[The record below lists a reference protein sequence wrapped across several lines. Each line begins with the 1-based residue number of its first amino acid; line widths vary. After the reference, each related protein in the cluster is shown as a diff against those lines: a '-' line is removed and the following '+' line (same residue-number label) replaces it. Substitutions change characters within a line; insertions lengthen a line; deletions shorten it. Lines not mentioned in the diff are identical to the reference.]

1 MVPFKGSALD
11 FFSGS
16 VILLEWAGRL
26 RMQTDEAELIERSR
40 AGELDAFNALVLIY
54 QRQVYNLCLRMLR
67 SPQAAED
74 ATQEAFIA
82 GFRAMGRFRGG
93 SFRAWLLRIA
103 ANACLDELR
112 RRRSRPQ
119 VPLDAP
125 SSDERPAPEPPAPDE
140 PLDERAQRHELARC
154 LEQGL
159 AALPADQRLAVVLR
173 DVQGLAYEEVA
184 QATGSSLGTVKSRIS
199 RGRAA
204 LRDYLGSHAELLP
217 SRFRPS
223 SEGS

>member
-1 MVPFKGSALD
+1 
-11 FFSGS
+11 
-16 VILLEWAGRL
+16 
-26 RMQTDEAELIERSR
+26 MQTDEAALIERSR
-40 AGELDAFNALVLIY
+40 RGDLDAFNSLVIAY
-54 QRQVYNLCLRMLR
+54 QGRVYNLCLRMLG

-82 GFRAMGRFRGG
+82 AYRAVSRFRQG

-103 ANACLDELR
+103 ANACYDELR

-119 VPLDAP
+119 VPLEAP
-125 SSDERPAPEPPAPDE
+125 AGDERPAAELPAADE
-140 PLDERAQRHELARC
+140 PLDQRAERLELARY
-154 LEQGL
+154 LQEGL
-159 AALPADQRLAVVLR
+159 ASLPPDQRLAVILR

-184 QATGSSLGTVKSRIS
+184 EATGASLGTVKSRIS

-204 LRDYLGSHAELLP
+204 LRDFLLARGELLP

-223 SEGS
+223 SEG

>member
-1 MVPFKGSALD
+1 
-11 FFSGS
+11 
-16 VILLEWAGRL
+16 
-26 RMQTDEAELIERSR
+26 MQTDEVALIERSR
-40 AGELDAFNALVLIY
+40 RGDLDAFNSLVIAY
-54 QRQVYNLCLRMLR
+54 QGRVYNLCLRMLG

-82 GFRAMGRFRGG
+82 AYRAVSRFRQG

-103 ANACLDELR
+103 ANACYDELR

-119 VPLDAP
+119 VPLEAP
-125 SSDERPAPEPPAPDE
+125 AGEERPAAELPAADE
-140 PLDERAQRHELARC
+140 PLDQRAERLELARY
-154 LEQGL
+154 LQEGL
-159 AALPADQRLAVVLR
+159 ASLPPDQRLAVILR

-184 QATGSSLGTVKSRIS
+184 EATGASLGTVKSRIS

-204 LRDYLGSHAELLP
+204 LRDFLLARGELLP

-223 SEGS
+223 SEGN